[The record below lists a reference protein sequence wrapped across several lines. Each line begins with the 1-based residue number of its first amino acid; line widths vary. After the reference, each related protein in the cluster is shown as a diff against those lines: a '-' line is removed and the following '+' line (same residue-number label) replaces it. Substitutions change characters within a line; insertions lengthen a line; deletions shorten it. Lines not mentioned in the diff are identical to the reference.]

1 MIFRVT
7 KMARLYSW
15 KEALWCLFITHNA
28 FTKRSTTMVC
38 NLHLVVTI
46 LYYHYWEKVSTIIL
60 IYSNTYIATFFQ
72 IMDTYASMYHY
83 SDLID
88 ILDGH
93 LDNASIRLIG
103 MTVGLTLKNVA
114 FRMESIFWHVKM
126 KRKTRNQAI
135 GLTLFWKWWDTS
147 FVKTL
152 SDAKR
157 S

>member
-1 MIFRVT
+1 
-7 KMARLYSW
+7 
-15 KEALWCLFITHNA
+15 
-28 FTKRSTTMVC
+28 
-38 NLHLVVTI
+38 
-46 LYYHYWEKVSTIIL
+46 
-60 IYSNTYIATFFQ
+60 
-72 IMDTYASMYHY
+72 MDTYASMYHY

>member
-1 MIFRVT
+1 
-7 KMARLYSW
+7 
-15 KEALWCLFITHNA
+15 
-28 FTKRSTTMVC
+28 MVC

-46 LYYHYWEKVSTIIL
+46 LYERVIL

-114 FRMESIFWHVKM
+114 FRMESIF
-126 KRKTRNQAI
+126 
-135 GLTLFWKWWDTS
+135 
-147 FVKTL
+147 
-152 SDAKR
+152 
-157 S
+157 